1 MLIMKKAIYLLHLF
15 TYFVSLTAKQQL
27 TVTVCVDSIL
37 SFLLTVTD
45 TQLGL
50 LIKAKSNTQHSAGGS
65 HANVDVD
72 KNDLFQFPS
81 VHICNQINSPL
92 FCSHYV
98 PIP

>member
-45 TQLGL
+45 TQLG
-50 LIKAKSNTQHSAGGS
+50 
-65 HANVDVD
+65 
-72 KNDLFQFPS
+72 
-81 VHICNQINSPL
+81 
-92 FCSHYV
+92 
-98 PIP
+98 